1 MLNKN
6 LVILSFARL
15 ILSADLLFVFFLF
28 CLETI
33 SYICILFGLNFKK
46 VIAKFPHV
54 HIIRKLKSNV
64 ARNIFYWKRH
74 LNSDISLC
82 LKISS
87 NIHNLPFRVVEV
99 KELTRQAVS
108 KNSGTTNGSSS
119 PAPATP
125 PTNHVSLT
133 DNVTGSSPQNSPK
146 PATPTQ
152 VSRVEERMR
161 GG

>member
-46 VIAKFPHV
+46 IISQFSHV

-64 ARNIFYWKRH
+64 ARIIFYWKRH
-74 LNSDISLC
+74 LNSDISL
-82 LKISS
+82 KISS
-87 NIHNLPFRVVEV
+87 NIHNLPSCVVEV